1 MPDLALADV
10 RVLDLGTD
18 VPGPYCAKLL
28 ADYGADVIKVEPLEG
43 DPSRRTGP
51 FPDDLPHPD
60 TSGLFLYL
68 NANKRGITLD
78 YSTRSGR
85 MLLDKLIGWADIVIE
100 NNLPYRADELG
111 LGWERLAAANPKL
124 VLTSITPFGQTGPY
138 CDYTADEIVLFAM
151 SGRMYIHGQPDREPL
166 RYAPD
171 TAWFQIGATAAV
183 ASMGAL
189 FASRRFGIGQ
199 HVDISGLEALA
210 GNVDT
215 RTLFYTMGAAVPKPI
230 ESTISPT
237 AGVVPCSDG
246 YMLMI
251 AAGERFFRRLLR
263 ATGMI
268 EVLDDERFSTLAARL
283 QHRDELE
290 AMLLPWFAERSRKQA
305 FGELQKYRVMCAP
318 IHTVDE
324 VFEDP
329 QLQAR
334 GYFVEHEHPVAGVLT
349 LPGAPFQMQETPW
362 SLRMPAPRLGE
373 HNADVYCGLLGLAK
387 EDLGILSGTGVI

>member
-1 MPDLALADV
+1 MADLALSDV
-10 RVLDLGTD
+10 RVLDLGSD
-18 VPGPYCAKLL
+18 IPGPYCARLL
-28 ADYGADVIKVEPLEG
+28 ADFGADVIKVEPLEG

-51 FPDDLPHPD
+51 FPGDLPHPEK
-60 TSGLFLYL
+60 SGLFLYL

-85 MLLDKLIGWADIVIE
+85 MLLDKLVAWADVLIE
-100 NNLPYRADELG
+100 NNLPSRARALG
-111 LGWERLAAANPKL
+111 LDWERLRGVNPKL

-138 CDYTADEIVLFAM
+138 ADYSSEEIALFAM

-171 TAWFQIGATAAV
+171 TLWFQTGATAAV
-183 ASMGAL
+183 ATMGAL

-215 RTLFYTMGAAVPKPI
+215 RTLFYTMGGTVPKPV
-230 ESTISPT
+230 EATISPT
-237 AGVVPCSDG
+237 AGVVPCADG

-263 ATGMI
+263 AIGMT
-268 EVLDDERFSTLAARL
+268 ELLSDPRFATLAARME
-283 QHRDELE
+283 HRDELE
-290 AMLLPWFAERSRKQA
+290 ALLLPWFAERTRAQA
-305 FGELQKYRVMCAP
+305 FAELQRFSVMCAP
-318 IHTVDE
+318 IQTVNE
-324 VFEDP
+324 VFNDP
-329 QLQAR
+329 QVQERAF
-334 GYFVEHEHPVAGVLT
+334 FVEHAHPAAGQVT

-362 SLRMPAPRLGE
+362 SLRRPAPLLGQ
-373 HNADVYCGLLGLAK
+373 HNAEVYGELLGYGND
-387 EDLGILSGTGVI
+387 DLRVLSGTGVI